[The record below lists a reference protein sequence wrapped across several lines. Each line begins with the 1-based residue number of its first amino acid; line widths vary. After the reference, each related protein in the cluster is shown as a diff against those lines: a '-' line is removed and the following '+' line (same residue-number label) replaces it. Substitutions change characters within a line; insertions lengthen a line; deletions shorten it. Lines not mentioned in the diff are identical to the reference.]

1 MVVGAVD
8 GIAGAQLPRSG
19 LQKIL
24 RGRRGLRRAAPRS
37 TEKML
42 PTGAFTSMLLEPSS
56 GSKASKYLPS
66 GYSAGIGIGSLQLL
80 GHHARQVPAILAG
93 AQKDVVRR

>member
-8 GIAGAQLPRSG
+8 GIAGAELLRAR

-24 RGRRGLRRAAPRS
+24 RASARLRPRRAFS

-42 PTGAFTSMLLEPSS
+42 PTGALTSMLLEPSS
-56 GSKASKYLPS
+56 GSKASRYLPR
-66 GYSAGIGIGSLQLL
+66 GYSGGIW
-80 GHHARQVPAILAG
+80 
-93 AQKDVVRR
+93 